1 MFNVNVLIWIV
12 ISPLPFKV
20 QEGNALP
27 MTGYYDYTISI
38 YGTLSII
45 VPLCVQSNVSV
56 SVALKIPLGYVCV
69 CNHSNCSMY
78 IILVLCTD
86 PLYMCT
92 NSSKI
97 YEACNDSI
105 PVFL

>member
-1 MFNVNVLIWIV
+1 M
-12 ISPLPFKV
+12 

-38 YGTLSII
+38 YGALSII
-45 VPLCVQSNVSV
+45 VPLYISVSV
-56 SVALKIPLGYVCV
+56 SLKIPLGYVCV
-69 CNHSNCSMY
+69 CNHSNCSMH
-78 IILVLCTD
+78 IILTLCTD